1 MIRDDLA
8 AMIESAAQAAMEA
21 GELPQVV
28 LPELVIERPAKLE
41 HGDYATNLPMRLA
54 RAARANPID
63 IAKAIAARIPLGSG
77 ISAAEVAPP
86 GFINFRLSEPWLA
99 QQVSAIID
107 AGATFG
113 NISLGSGAKIQV
125 EFVSAN
131 PTGPL
136 TAGNG
141 RGAAIGSVLASVLEA
156 AGYDVEREYLVND
169 AGTQTEV
176 FGRTLM
182 ARYQQLLGKDVDI
195 PAGGY
200 PGEYMIDV
208 AKQLRDEFGDR
219 FADAAMDEPP
229 AEMVLR
235 GVDILVEGIRDDL
248 ARLGVVYDVWF
259 RERWVYEHKQKAADG
274 SDVSTY
280 DAAMGLLREQG
291 FLVEKEGAL
300 WFASTELGEDK
311 DNVVIRGTGRPTYF
325 ASDIAYHYDKFVA
338 RKFDRVI
345 DIWGADHQGHVSR
358 MKAAAQAIGVEP
370 ARLDILIYQLVS
382 FRRGEELVRLSKRSG
397 NIVLMRDVVDEVGA
411 DAARFF
417 FLSRSADSQME
428 FDLELAKRQS
438 AENPVYYVQYAHARI
453 AGILSKATERID
465 SFEDADVALLTHPME
480 MALIKKM
487 LELPELVQQMA
498 RAMEPHHLPH
508 YAGELAT
515 AFHAFYTD
523 CRVIDEE
530 NIPLSKS
537 RLTLCLAAK
546 IVLSRALT
554 LMGMSTPERM

>member
-8 AMIESAAQAAMEA
+8 GMIESATQAAMAA
-21 GELPQVV
+21 GELPQVA

-63 IAKAIAARIPLGSG
+63 IAKAIAARIPLEGG

-86 GFINFRLSEPWLA
+86 GFINFRLSESWLA
-99 QQVSAIID
+99 QQTNAIVD
-107 AGATFG
+107 AGVSFG
-113 NISLGSGAKIQV
+113 NIGLGTGQRIQV

-176 FGRTLM
+176 FGRTLVT
-182 ARYQQLLGKDVDI
+182 RYQQLLGKEVEI
-195 PAGGY
+195 PADGY
-200 PGEYMIDV
+200 PGEYMIDL
-208 AKQLRDEFGDR
+208 AKRIREESGD
-219 FADAAMDEPP
+219 AYANATIEAPP
-229 AEMVLR
+229 KEMVLR
-235 GVDILVEGIRDDL
+235 GIDLLVEGIEQDL
-248 ARLGVVYDVWF
+248 LRLGVKYDVWF
-259 RERWVYEHKQKAADG
+259 RERWVYEGDNVYEASMKA
-274 SDVSTY
+274 
-280 DAAMGLLREQG
+280 LRDQG
-291 FLVEKEGAL
+291 YLVEKEGAL

-311 DNVVIRGTGRPTYF
+311 DNVVIRSTGRPTYF
-325 ASDIAYHYDKFVA
+325 ASDIAYHYDKFVV

-345 DIWGADHQGHVSR
+345 DVWGADHQGHVSR
-358 MKAAAQAIGVEP
+358 MKAAAQAIGVAP

-438 AENPVYYVQYAHARI
+438 AENPVFYVQYAHARI
-453 AGILSKATERID
+453 AGILAKAEGRVAA
-465 SFEDADVALLTHPME
+465 FADADVTLLTHPME

-498 RAMEPHHLPH
+498 RTMEPHHLPH

-515 AFHAFYTD
+515 TFHAFYTD
-523 CRVIDEE
+523 CRVIDED
-530 NIPLSKS
+530 NVPLSQS
-537 RLTLCLAAK
+537 RLKLCLAAK
-546 IVLSRALT
+546 IVLARALT